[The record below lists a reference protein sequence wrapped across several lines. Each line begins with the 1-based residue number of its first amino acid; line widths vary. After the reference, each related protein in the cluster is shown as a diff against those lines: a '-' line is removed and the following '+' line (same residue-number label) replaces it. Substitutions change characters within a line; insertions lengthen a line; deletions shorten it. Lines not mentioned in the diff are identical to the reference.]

1 MRWCRMKDI
10 SGMHP
15 EPQMLK
21 GNNSDEEGDSWYVL
35 HTHRMPRTILRTLHV
50 LIHLF
55 LIAPLGRHYYLHFTG
70 QKMKV
75 EKLSNLLKVR
85 FVIRTAMNLSDSR
98 GLVRNPYALSA
109 SQWHLS

>member
-1 MRWCRMKDI
+1 
-10 SGMHP
+10 
-15 EPQMLK
+15 
-21 GNNSDEEGDSWYVL
+21 
-35 HTHRMPRTILRTLHV
+35 MPRTILRTLHV

-98 GLVRNPYALSA
+98 GLARNPYALSA
-109 SQWHLS
+109 SQ